1 MVLSFTG
8 VMKMKMNL
16 SKRILV
22 ALLSCLLVQF
32 TAQAGSYTSASQSGQ
47 QPQGPAA
54 GQTPQELQ
62 QLVAPIA
69 LYPDALV
76 AQILAAST
84 RSEDHTSELQSRGH
98 LVCRRLLEKKKK

>member
-54 GQTPQELQ
+54 GQTARAAATCRSDR
-62 QLVAPIA
+62 LVPRR
-69 LYPDALV
+69 
-76 AQILAAST
+76 T
-84 RSEDHTSELQSRGH
+84 RCADS
-98 LVCRRLLEKKKK
+98 RRLHLSNRDCRGGPLDAKSFEPQG